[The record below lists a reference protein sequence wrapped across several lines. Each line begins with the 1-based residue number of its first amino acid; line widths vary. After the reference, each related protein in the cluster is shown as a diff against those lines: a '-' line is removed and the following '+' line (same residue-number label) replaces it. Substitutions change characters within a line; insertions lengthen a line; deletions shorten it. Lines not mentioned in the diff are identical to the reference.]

1 LYNLSEARAKY
12 IYDLLIYD
20 GISAERLS
28 YEGFARQNPLYP
40 EEKTEEEKAANRRVE
55 IRIIEK

>member
-1 LYNLSEARAKY
+1 MIEQVANIAKY

-40 EEKTEEEKAANRRVE
+40 EEKTEEEKQQ
-55 IRIIEK
+55 IEEWKLEL